1 MTEKKTPQQPVQP
14 PKPTKPVQRPP
25 APKKLPGRDTGPKP
39 DKHVEPSEPW
49 PRKKK

>member
-14 PKPTKPVQRPP
+14 PKTTEPVRLPP
-25 APKKLPGRDTGPKP
+25 PKKYPGRDTDPKP
-39 DKHVEPSEPW
+39 ERHVEPSEPW